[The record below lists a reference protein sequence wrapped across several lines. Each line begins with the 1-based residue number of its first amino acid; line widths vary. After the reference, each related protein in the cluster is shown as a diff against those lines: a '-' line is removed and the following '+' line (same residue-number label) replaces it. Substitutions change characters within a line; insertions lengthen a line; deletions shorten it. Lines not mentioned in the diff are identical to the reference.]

1 MSDDAVTDVDPNAL
15 KSDLEEIKGA
25 IGLAEDHPYWWR
37 FWIVEGVSVGLFFTI
52 AQFWFRGSS
61 GPLIAGTLVAILAV
75 DYAVKRRLKS
85 SYEPP
90 MTGLPSQRFW
100 MGAVLVGIG
109 ALVVGLIPV
118 FEALE
123 GTNAIR
129 LALVSAVAVVG
140 TAYLLMGQLLSAY
153 NIRAADRYAFY
164 AGGAWMLVLAA
175 AIPHIS
181 AFEGWEYAVLG
192 IGIALQHVAV
202 YVVLARR

>member
-1 MSDDAVTDVDPNAL
+1 MSDNAVTDVDPEAL

-25 IGLAEDHPYWWR
+25 MGLAEDHPYWWR

-52 AQFWFRGSS
+52 AQLWFRGHS
-61 GPLIAGTLVAILAV
+61 GPLVGSALVAILAV
-75 DYAVKRRLKS
+75 DYAIKRRLKS

-90 MTGLPSQRFW
+90 AIGLPSQRFW
-100 MGAVLVGIG
+100 FGAVLVGIG

-123 GTNAIR
+123 ATNSIR
-129 LALVSAVAVVG
+129 LAMVSAVTVVG
-140 TAYLLMGQLLSAY
+140 TAYLLMGQLLGAY

-164 AGGAWMLVLAA
+164 AGGTWMLVLAA
-175 AIPHIS
+175 GIPHVP